1 MASWGSVLMSDINW
15 DEIVARVTSPF
26 AKIVS
31 EEAVKKLALYLALG
45 LAGLGAILLIVR
57 SKK

>member
-1 MASWGSVLMSDINW
+1 MSDINW
-15 DEIVARVTSPF
+15 EQIISRVTSPL

>member
-1 MASWGSVLMSDINW
+1 MSDINW